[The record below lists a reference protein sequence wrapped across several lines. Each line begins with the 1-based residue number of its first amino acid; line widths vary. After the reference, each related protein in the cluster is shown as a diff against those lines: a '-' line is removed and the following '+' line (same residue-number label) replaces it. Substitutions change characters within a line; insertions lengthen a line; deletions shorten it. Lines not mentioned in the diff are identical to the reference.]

1 MFQLVERG
9 GGGRV
14 LSRDELAKALVE
26 PKVGR
31 VLGGQSVCG
40 GGLGGQNVCGGAGGA
55 ECVWVGLTLQVG
67 KDASSAPAV
76 CVGPPRTGDAATGA
90 SPGPATGARA
100 GPEGG
105 AAGEEEEDV
114 DVLTLDPELVFS
126 SDDEDEPG
134 QQLHYLPVI
143 GVQVGCWSE
152 CVCVC
157 A

>member
-1 MFQLVERG
+1 MCVG
-9 GGGRV
+9 G
-14 LSRDELAKALVE
+14 
-26 PKVGR
+26 
-31 VLGGQSVCG
+31 LGEQNVCG
-40 GGLGGQNVCGGAGGA
+40 GGWGSRMCVWGAGGAECVGGGGWGGRMCVGGAGGA